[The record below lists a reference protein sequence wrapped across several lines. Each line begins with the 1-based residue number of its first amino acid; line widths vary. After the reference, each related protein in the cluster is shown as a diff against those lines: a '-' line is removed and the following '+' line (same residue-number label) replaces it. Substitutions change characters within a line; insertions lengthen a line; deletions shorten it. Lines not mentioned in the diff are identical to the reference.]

1 MQFVIVGL
9 EYYQTIDCLELV
21 VKTCNE
27 KGYFLKKLPVT
38 VLLLVICGFTAF
50 SQTKP
55 RLGILPFVGGS
66 SSDGETVATLFSFQP
81 DIQAAFTVV
90 PRTSAVNALIAE
102 QNFQMAGYTDSDT
115 VARIGRIL
123 NADYVVSGHIRRL
136 GQSNLIIATI
146 IDVETFEQLAGDY
159 REYQTIEEV
168 RALLPLITNHLIAA
182 TQQDTSSLPKLAVA
196 PFNIAN
202 KDANLQ
208 DAEVLAQIL
217 AIEISNT
224 GKYAVLPRTTT
235 MQAAL
240 TELEYQLQGY
250 TAEEGA
256 KALGQAIN
264 AEFVLFAEVRSL
276 GSMNMFSAQILH
288 VEDGSLLTGNV
299 MDYRVIDDG
308 IRVMAELA
316 LLLTSSEPVSPN
328 IHSVKPVSGTENT
341 ARLWT
346 IGLSVGTSFAPP
358 FVIATVNTTLAPFN
372 YSFLEIGC
380 DFGFISGV
388 DDVSYHS
395 FYLFV
400 HYAFFYPFT
409 KTGGWYAGVGGGWML
424 ANYNY
429 PTGEVQTNI
438 FAMDFI
444 TGVNIG
450 DMLNISYTLRTNFN
464 RVSHKMLVGYT
475 YRFK

>member
-1 MQFVIVGL
+1 LLKNLLVI
-9 EYYQTIDCLELV
+9 
-21 VKTCNE
+21 
-27 KGYFLKKLPVT
+27 
-38 VLLLVICGFTAF
+38 VLLLVFCAFTAF

-55 RLGILPFVGGS
+55 RLGILPFAGGS
-66 SSDGETVATLFSFQP
+66 GNDGETIATLFSFQT

-102 QNFQMAGYTDSDT
+102 QNFQMTGHTDSDT
-115 VARIGRIL
+115 VARIGNLL
-123 NADYVVSGHIRRL
+123 NADYIVSGHIRRL
-136 GQSNLIIATI
+136 GKSSLIIATI

-168 RALLPLITNHLIAA
+168 RSLLPLITKHLIAA
-182 TQQDTSSLPKLAVA
+182 TQQDTSALPKLAVA

-202 KDANLQ
+202 KDANVQ

-224 GKYAVLPRTTT
+224 GIYAVLPRTTT

-240 TELEYQLQGY
+240 IELEYQAQGY

-264 AEFVLFAEVRSL
+264 AEFVLSAEARSL
-276 GSMNMFSAQILH
+276 GSMNMFAAQILH
-288 VEDGSLLTGNV
+288 VEDGSLLAGNV
-299 MDYRVIDDG
+299 RDYRVIDDG

-316 LLLTSSEPVSPN
+316 WLLTGSKPVSPV
-328 IHSVKPVSGTENT
+328 ISPEKPALSETRNS
-341 ARLWT
+341 AKLRT
-346 IGLSVGTSFAPP
+346 IGVNAGTAFAPP
-358 FVIATVNTTLAPFN
+358 FFIANVSVTLAPFN

-380 DFGFISGV
+380 DFGFISGAEE
-388 DDVSYHS
+388 VSYNS
-395 FYLFV
+395 FYPFA
-400 HYAFFYPFT
+400 HGAFFYPFAE
-409 KTGGWYAGVGGGWML
+409 KGGWYAGTGFGFML
-424 ANYNY
+424 ANYRY
-429 PTGEVQTNI
+429 PSGEVPVSI

-444 TGVNIG
+444 TGINVGNVF
-450 DMLNISYTLRTNFN
+450 NISYTLRTNFN
-464 RVSHKMLVGYT
+464 KASHKALIGYT